1 MLRAPHR
8 TQRAK
13 NLIRPFEPRFF
24 HVWVLYFTTYQT
36 RQNMTHIVPRR
47 TLQDIHLKK
56 ADIDDIVPMSDP
68 SSQARAVLS
77 HSPGPGEVWG
87 KPPRPGRTVG
97 YLPGA
102 PDGPT
107 SRRRAPPNAAR
118 ASRTGGGAS
127 RRRPDVRG
135 TSEQGP
141 LPARQAGDR
150 PADRAGRHG
159 RRAGPGCP
167 GSQAAALTSALA
179 YIRL

>member
-1 MLRAPHR
+1 
-8 TQRAK
+8 
-13 NLIRPFEPRFF
+13 
-24 HVWVLYFTTYQT
+24 
-36 RQNMTHIVPRR
+36 MTHIVPRR

-118 ASRTGGGAS
+118 ASRAGGGAS

-141 LPARQAGDR
+141 PPRSSGRRPARGPRR
-150 PADRAGRHG
+150 PARSAGRTG
-159 RRAGPGCP
+159 LPWESSG
-167 GSQAAALTSALA
+167 GSDIGTCLYTLMSERVFL
-179 YIRL
+179 YVCDVCVCVCFFLCVGVYVCVCFHS